1 MQNMLKLFLFSIV
14 SYQTTQISALD
25 QQALLRNR
33 RDLNF
38 KGYAEQSN
46 KFLFDNELNFQN
58 SAIEP
63 ITPDPGI
70 TVRPI
75 NEPNAESKLI
85 ESLLSN
91 YNSMA
96 RPVAN
101 FNDKVNVNFTV
112 ALNQI
117 LDLDIKNQHLITAL
131 WITMEWYD
139 THFKWNPEE
148 WGGVTDIRLPIKKL
162 WRPDILLYNSIS
174 DRFDTSFPSNAV
186 IYGKGVKI
194 KKYQKPKSIKNQKN

>member
-1 MQNMLKLFLFSIV
+1 MRTCFLNLAFLAFAE
-14 SYQTTQISALD
+14 QTSSLD
-25 QQALLRNR
+25 QNSILRNR

-38 KGYAEQSN
+38 KGYAEN
-46 KFLFDNELNFQN
+46 KFIDDYHN
-58 SAIEP
+58 SQQSRDTSHVILEP

-70 TVRPI
+70 QIRTI

-85 ESLLSN
+85 DSLLSN

-96 RPVAN
+96 RPVRN
-101 FNDKVNVNFTV
+101 FNDKVHVNFTV
-112 ALNQI
+112 SLNQI
-117 LDLDIKNQHLITAL
+117 LDLDIKNQNLITAL
-131 WITMEWYD
+131 WITMEWFD
-139 THFKWNPEE
+139 HHFNWNPEE

-186 IYGKGVKI
+186 IY
-194 KKYQKPKSIKNQKN
+194 